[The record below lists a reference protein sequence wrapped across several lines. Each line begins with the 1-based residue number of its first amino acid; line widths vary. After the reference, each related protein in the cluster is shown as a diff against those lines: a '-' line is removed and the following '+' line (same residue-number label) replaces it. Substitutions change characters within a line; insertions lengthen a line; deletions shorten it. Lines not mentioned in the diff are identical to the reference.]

1 MISQKTIQ
9 DINDTAKVE
18 DIVGEF
24 VTLKR
29 SGSNMKG
36 LCPFHNEKTPSFM
49 VSPAKNLYKCFGC
62 GKGGG
67 PIQFLIDHE
76 QLSYPESLR
85 YLAKRYSIEIE
96 ETQSSNEDKA
106 ERQYVDSLFLVN
118 DYAKQFFEDQLLKTE
133 IGRSVALS
141 YFKERGYLED
151 TIQKFGLGY
160 SPAPGDIFTK
170 QAIAAG
176 YKPEMLKDL
185 GLTSQYGKDFFRD
198 RVMFSI
204 FNQSGKVVG
213 FAGRILGKNKKA
225 PKYINSPETKIY
237 NKSKTLYGLHLAR
250 KTMRT
255 KDECIIVEGYT
266 DVISLYQGGVEN
278 VVASSGTSLTEGQIN
293 LVKRYTP
300 NIKFLYDGDKAGIK
314 AALRGLDMV
323 LEQDMNVRVVLLPD
337 EEDPDS
343 YMKRVGA
350 AAFEEYMNTHA
361 QDFILFKT
369 NLLLEEAEGDP
380 IKKAALVRDI
390 VESIAKMP
398 DPIKRSIFLKECS
411 RVLDVG
417 EQALVTETNKEVLK
431 NIQDKKQRKDRAA
444 AREARQAQRSK
455 QNNRA
460 SSGGTPFPMDEP
472 PFDESQMNEGG
483 GYDIGET
490 DQLVAGRA
498 KVKDEYHERDII
510 RLLVVFG
517 NEVMV
522 MEEQEVTVSQYVLSN
537 IEEVIESF
545 EDPLYQKVARECY
558 QRLVNEQPINKEVF
572 LRHEEADV
580 KELTIN
586 LMTSPYDY
594 SPGWDERELPL
605 QYQKEPD
612 LNFKQD
618 ALESVARFTLKRI
631 EKLCDENQ
639 KRIKEAFD
647 TGEMERGMQLL
658 KVQQALIEKKKEVA
672 LQTGSTVVMPRGK

>member
-76 QLSYPESLR
+76 QLSYPEALR
-85 YLAKRYSIEIE
+85 YLAKRYGIEIE
-96 ETQSSNEDKA
+96 ETRSSNEDKQ
-106 ERQYVDSLFLVN
+106 ERQHLDSLFLVN

-133 IGRSVALS
+133 IGRSVGLS

-151 TIQKFGLGY
+151 TIKKFGLGY

-170 QAIAAG
+170 QAITAG
-176 YKPEMLKDL
+176 YKVDMLKEL

-250 KTMRT
+250 KTMRQ

-266 DVISLYQGGVEN
+266 DVISLHQAGIEN

-300 NIKFLYDGDKAGIK
+300 NIKFLYDGDKAGVK

-343 YMKRVGA
+343 YIKRVGA
-350 AAFEEYMNTHA
+350 AAFEEYATKNA

-369 NLLLEEAEGDP
+369 NLLLEEAQGDP

-398 DPIKRSIFLKECS
+398 DPIKRSIFLKECA
-411 RVLDVG
+411 RVLDVE
-417 EQALVTETNKEVLK
+417 EQALVTETNKEVAK
-431 NIQDKKQRKDRAA
+431 NIRDKKQRQEREERRK
-444 AREARQAQRSK
+444 AREAQRKS
-455 QNNRA
+455 A
-460 SSGGTPFPMDEP
+460 SSEDTPFPMEEP
-472 PFDESQMNEGG
+472 PFDESQIYQEEAAISTRPMLPPKPKLN
-483 GYDIGET
+483 
-490 DQLVAGRA
+490 
-498 KVKDEYHERDII
+498 DEHQERDII
-510 RLLVVFG
+510 RLLLLFA
-517 NEVMV
+517 EEKMKL
-522 MEEQEVTVSQYVLSN
+522 EEQEVTVAQYVLSN
-537 IEEVIESF
+537 IEEVIEEF
-545 EDPLYQKVARECY
+545 ENPLYGRMAKECY
-558 QRLVNEQPINKEVF
+558 QRFVNEQSLSRNAF
-572 LRHEEADV
+572 LQHSEAEIQRLAVD
-580 KELTIN
+580 

-594 SPGWDERELPL
+594 SPGWEAKELPL
-605 QYQKEPD
+605 QYQKMPEE
-612 LNFKQD
+612 NFKRD
-618 ALESVARFTLKRI
+618 AIEGVARFTLKRI
-631 EKLCDENQ
+631 DKLCDENQ
-639 KRIKEAFD
+639 KRIKKAFD
-647 TGEMERGMQLL
+647 DGEMERGMQLL
-658 KVQQALIEKKKEVA
+658 KVQQALIEKKKTVA
-672 LQTGSTVVMPRGK
+672 LQTGATVVMPRGK